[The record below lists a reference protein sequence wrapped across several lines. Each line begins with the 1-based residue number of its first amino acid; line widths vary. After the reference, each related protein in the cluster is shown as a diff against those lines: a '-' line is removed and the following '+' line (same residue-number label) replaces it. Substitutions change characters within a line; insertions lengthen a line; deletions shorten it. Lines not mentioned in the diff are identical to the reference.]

1 KIYDG
6 TNTATV
12 TGGHLVGVVGTDDV
26 SLNQA
31 GNFSQTNVGLNLAV
45 TAANT
50 LSGAA
55 AGNYTITQPTDLT
68 ASITPKALTVTG
80 TAVANKIYDGTNTAT
95 VTGGHLVGVV
105 GTDDVS
111 LNQAG
116 NFSQSNV
123 GTGLAITI
131 ADTLGNNGLG
141 NYTITQPTG
150 LTANITAKTLTVTG
164 TTVANKVYDGSNT
177 ATLTGTLS
185 GVVSTDAA
193 NVTLVPAGT

>member
-1 KIYDG
+1 
-6 TNTATV
+6 
-12 TGGHLVGVVGTDDV
+12 VG
-26 SLNQA
+26 S
-31 GNFSQTNVGLNLAV
+31 
-45 TAANT
+45 
-50 LSGAA
+50 
-55 AGNYTITQPTDLT
+55 
-68 ASITPKALTVTG
+68 
-80 TAVANKIYDGTNTAT
+80 
-95 VTGGHLVGVV
+95 
-105 GTDDVS
+105 
-111 LNQAG
+111 
-116 NFSQSNV
+116 FSQSNV

-193 NVTLVPAGT
+193 NVTLVPAGTFSQSSVGNN